1 MTESPTPILNAAVDL
16 IERHDKFLVAT
27 HIRPDGD
34 AVGSLLAMTRLL
46 QLRGKSADPF
56 CQDPVP
62 PGHDF
67 LAGVERIR
75 SRPDNGDLY
84 QVAVLVDCGDLARVG
99 PTLARYIEKV
109 PVIINIDHHLMTT
122 PFGTVHWVDAGA
134 SSTCE
139 LLYLLSV
146 RLGLELDPE
155 LATQLYTGLMTDT
168 GSFRFANTHHRA
180 LEIAGRLAAAG
191 ARPAAIAQQVYESA
205 TPERLRLLAQV
216 LAAAEFFQSDR
227 LAAAELTQDMIAHC
241 GAAQTDGEGF
251 IDLLRSVRTVE
262 IAALFREGSDGVVHV
277 SLRSKGTVDVAAF
290 ARRHGGGGHRNAAAF
305 RLQGERP
312 AAKAEILQQ
321 LMGTLA

>member
-1 MTESPTPILNAAVDL
+1 MTESPTPAINAAVDL
-16 IERHDKFLVAT
+16 IEGHETFLVAT
-27 HIRPDGD
+27 HVRPDGD

-46 QLRGKSADPF
+46 RLRGKSADPF

-75 SRPDNGDLY
+75 NRPDNGDVY

-109 PVIINIDHHLMTT
+109 PVIINIDHHSMTA
-122 PFGTVHWVDAGA
+122 PFGTVHWVDPNA

-139 LLYLLSV
+139 LLYLLTV
-146 RLGLELDPE
+146 RLGLELDPA

-180 LEIAGRLAAAG
+180 LEIAGRLVAAG
-191 ARPAAIAQQVYESA
+191 ARPAVIAQHVYESA

-216 LAAAEFFQSDR
+216 LDGTEFLLNDR
-227 LAAAELTQDMIAHC
+227 LAAAELTQDMIARC

-251 IDLLRSVRTVE
+251 IDLLRSVRSVE
-262 IAALFREGSDGVVHV
+262 IAAIFREGPDGVVHV

-305 RLQGERP
+305 RLSGERL
-312 AAKAEILQQ
+312 AGKTEILQQ
-321 LMGTLA
+321 LVGTLA